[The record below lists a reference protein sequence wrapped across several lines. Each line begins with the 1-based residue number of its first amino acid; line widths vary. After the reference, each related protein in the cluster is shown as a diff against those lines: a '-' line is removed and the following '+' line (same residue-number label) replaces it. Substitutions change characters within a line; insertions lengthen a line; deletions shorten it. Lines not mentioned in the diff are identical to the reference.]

1 MNTQTQQRPINE
13 IAREID
19 NKWKNIYFGARPY
32 LNAMY
37 SLKSVDD
44 NYGHDSAESIIRY
57 FLGNASTWRG
67 EDAKR
72 IKNELKS
79 MIN

>member
-1 MNTQTQQRPINE
+1 MNTQTTTRPINE

-37 SLKSVDD
+37 SLKSIDD
-44 NYGHDSAESIIRY
+44 SYGYDSAESIIRY
-57 FLGNASTWRG
+57 FLSNASSFRG

-79 MIN
+79 ML

>member
-1 MNTQTQQRPINE
+1 MNTQTTTRPINE

-19 NKWKNIYFGARPY
+19 NKWQNIYFGARPY

-37 SLKSVDD
+37 SLKSIDD
-44 NYGHDSAESIIRY
+44 SYGYDSAESIIRY
-57 FLGNASTWRG
+57 FLSNASSFRG

-72 IKNELKS
+72 IKNELKA
-79 MIN
+79 ML

>member
-1 MNTQTQQRPINE
+1 MNTQTTTRPINE

-37 SLKSVDD
+37 SLKSIDD
-44 NYGHDSAESIIRY
+44 SYGYDSAESIIRY
-57 FLGNASTWRG
+57 FLSNASSFRG

-72 IKNELKS
+72 IKNELKA
-79 MIN
+79 ML

>member
-1 MNTQTQQRPINE
+1 MNTQTTTRSINE

-37 SLKSVDD
+37 SLKSIDD
-44 NYGHDSAESIIRY
+44 SYGYDSAESIIRY
-57 FLGNASTWRG
+57 FLSNASSFRG

-79 MIN
+79 ML